1 MGPGRGISPPSR
13 AARAVSA
20 TTRYSCRSPCNAR
33 ARSWPPSRRT
43 PSATGRR
50 RSARAPVETQLAQ
63 GSSVVLEID
72 WQGARQVRDAMPE
85 CSTIFVLP
93 PSRRALEE
101 RLRQRATDSDAVIA
115 RRLRDA
121 VSDMSHWREFDYV
134 IVNEDFDKAVADL
147 VRIVD
152 GRGEDLKARRP
163 QLQPLLAELLG

>member
-1 MGPGRGISPPSR
+1 MQ
-13 AARAVSA
+13 
-20 TTRYSCRSPCNAR
+20 
-33 ARSWPPSRRT
+33 
-43 PSATGRR
+43 R
-50 RSARAPVETQLAQ
+50 RS
-63 GSSVVLEID
+63 
-72 WQGARQVRDAMPE
+72 
-85 CSTIFVLP
+85 
-93 PSRRALEE
+93 ALEE
-101 RLRQRATDSDAVIA
+101 RLRHRATDSDAVIA